1 MRYLHPEGVLGSS
14 HGELQGAERRKD
26 RGRGWGKK
34 DVSWKSS
41 LRANIGWGESERERK
56 RKKGTDKRIK
66 RKVEN
71 NARSIGFLERRRQ
84 TRAINNNVTSSKA
97 LLISTLYASHFI
109 HRHLSSPPPPSPS
122 PFSPPS
128 PPPLLYYDKSF
139 VKFDRLDDPRRFRFF
154 W

>member
-26 RGRGWGKK
+26 RGRGWSKK

-41 LRANIGWGESERERK
+41 LRANVGWEECVCVCVRERE
-56 RKKGTDKRIK
+56 KGTNKRIK

-109 HRHLSSPPPPSPS
+109 YRHLSSPPPP
-122 PFSPPS
+122 PPS
-128 PPPLLYYDKSF
+128 SSALL
-139 VKFDRLDDPRRFRFF
+139 R
-154 W
+154 